1 MTEYDFPILPSVIVN
16 NKDRSKWSKLK
27 LVATYDY
34 LNVIVLIFFHRGFI
48 GVVSQPSTFSSLE
61 LGYVCTPEGQCLPVQ
76 EVDLPLWQH
85 GENGQDPKDFAF
97 RFKASD
103 EWHHIQVGTTLLPVL
118 YSILYLFIYLDWL
131 RWDKCILIRNIIS
144 EEVCQ
149 VKKRYSQEIMHD
161 NLQNRVLLFLV
172 KNVCKRKKWSIHLFF
187 ASL

>member
-1 MTEYDFPILPSVIVN
+1 MPHRHRCYDRVRFSDFALSAVIVN

-34 LNVIVLIFFHRGFI
+34 INVIVLIFFHRGFI

-118 YSILYLFIYLDWL
+118 DSILYLFIYLDWL
-131 RWDKCILIRNIIS
+131 RWDQCILIRNIIS

-149 VKKRYSQEIMHD
+149 VEKNILKRLCMTICRIEY
-161 NLQNRVLLFLV
+161 FY
-172 KNVCKRKKWSIHLFF
+172 W
-187 ASL
+187 

>member
-1 MTEYDFPILPSVIVN
+1 MYCAYHIL
-16 NKDRSKWSKLK
+16 
-27 LVATYDY
+27 

-118 YSILYLFIYLDWL
+118 DSILYLFIYLD
-131 RWDKCILIRNIIS
+131 
-144 EEVCQ
+144 
-149 VKKRYSQEIMHD
+149 
-161 NLQNRVLLFLV
+161 
-172 KNVCKRKKWSIHLFF
+172 
-187 ASL
+187 

>member
-1 MTEYDFPILPSVIVN
+1 MPP
-16 NKDRSKWSKLK
+16 
-27 LVATYDY
+27 VATYDY

-118 YSILYLFIYLDWL
+118 DSILYLFIYLDWL

-149 VKKRYSQEIMHD
+149 VKKNI
-161 NLQNRVLLFLV
+161 L
-172 KNVCKRKKWSIHLFF
+172 KRLCMTICRIEYFYW
-187 ASL
+187 